1 MLAVFSHRALSIY
14 KRLVIPRKLLQINV
28 SINHTSS
35 CLKGPALEKP
45 NPRAAFC
52 FSHKMIDHPCCVSP
66 PPSAEVLASSSHAG
80 LPNVATTNPAETA
93 EAWLCRERNTSP
105 SSEANPSHSQGS
117 CHLGQGHTSA
127 ESQASRPSSS
137 NRLVARGPVPT
148 HGLGEEHI
156 LKGRGAQ
163 RTGESLLRSPIGRE
177 LQLSSSPVTAY
188 IWPNGPRHLRWK
200 TLKLNFLPTPGFPPG
215 PCQFLP

>member
-1 MLAVFSHRALSIY
+1 MQACQMW
-14 KRLVIPRKLLQINV
+14 LLPTQQKQLRPGFAGRG
-28 SINHTSS
+28 T
-35 CLKGPALEKP
+35 PAP
-45 NPRAAFC
+45 
-52 FSHKMIDHPCCVSP
+52 
-66 PPSAEVLASSSHAG
+66 
-80 LPNVATTNPAETA
+80 
-93 EAWLCRERNTSP
+93 
-105 SSEANPSHSQGS
+105 SEAKPSHSQGS
-117 CHLGQGHTSA
+117 FHLGQGHTSA

-137 NRLVARGPVPT
+137 NRLVARGPVPA

-200 TLKLNFLPTPGFPPG
+200 TLKLNFLPT
-215 PCQFLP
+215 QDRAFLLDPASFCHGTTILFSQA